1 MKCIISTFKQMQPA
15 NSPKPYLKT
24 MQMISDR
31 PIQDHVIETLKLNKI
46 NDIIFGFEKE
56 KIMDYFKHLNAFED
70 TNVRYLNPV
79 DWEPTHKLR
88 SVLEM
93 VAIHTGSATV
103 H

>member
-1 MKCIISTFKQMQPA
+1 MKCIISTFEQMQPA
-15 NSPKPYLKT
+15 NSPKSYSKT
-24 MQMISDR
+24 MQMINDCLI
-31 PIQDHVIETLKLNKI
+31 PDHVIETLKVNKL

-56 KIMDYFKHLNAFED
+56 KIMDYFKHLNGFED
-70 TNVRYLNPV
+70 TNVRYLSPE
-79 DWEPTHKLR
+79 DWEPVHKSR